1 MAAPAKERADPCAAT
16 AGSLPSGT
24 AVGGCGA
31 AELRTGG
38 GRRGEGEGGR
48 GESNKQ
54 TKKTNKKKKKREEN
68 NNIKR

>member
-38 GRRGEGEGGR
+38 GRRGEGGG
-48 GESNKQ
+48 GGGNQ
-54 TKKTNKKKKKREEN
+54 TNEQKKLTKKKKRE
-68 NNIKR
+68 KRIII

>member
-38 GRRGEGEGGR
+38 GRRGEGGGEGGI
-48 GESNKQ
+48 KQ
-54 TKKTNKKKKKREEN
+54 TNKKTNKKKKKEREEN